1 MTSPQAQPPHWVDPD
16 EANPSAGYQLLL
28 RLQIAHQAG
37 NLGRVTTT
45 LGEAG
50 ANILDIDI
58 EDVTEG
64 HMIRSIRLL
73 CDSEEQAHKIV
84 GAVDAL
90 PFVEVILASDR
101 TFQLHRRGKIE
112 IANKCTFAPTLSSH
126 TSTPPAWPASRWR
139 FMRTRTRH
147 GR

>member
-73 CDSEEQAHKIV
+73 CDSEEQAHRIV

-90 PFVEVILASDR
+90 PFERGHPRVGLAPSSCTVEARSRSLIR
-101 TFQLHRRGKIE
+101 
-112 IANKCTFAPTLSSH
+112 CTSAPTLSSH
-126 TSTPPAWPASRWR
+126 TSTPPACAPRLD
-139 FMRTRTRH
+139 
-147 GR
+147 GDP